1 MTTGYVV
8 DLDNGHNGY
17 CVEIIPGITYCGEI
31 YSPSSHDREPY
42 AIDRGE
48 DHPHN
53 YLCYDCSKADSRKV
67 RGAVRGGTVR

>member
-1 MTTGYVV
+1 VTTGYVV

-17 CVEIIPGITYCGEI
+17 CVESLVGVTYCGETFD
-31 YSPSSHDREPY
+31 PSAVDRELY

-53 YLCYDCSKADSRKV
+53 YLCFDCSKADSRKIC
-67 RGAVRGGTVR
+67 GAVRGETA

>member
-17 CVEIIPGITYCGEI
+17 CVESLVGVTYCGETFD
-31 YSPSSHDREPY
+31 PAAVDRELY

-53 YLCYDCSKADSRKV
+53 YLCYDCSKADSRKI
-67 RGAVRGGTVR
+67 RGAVRGETA